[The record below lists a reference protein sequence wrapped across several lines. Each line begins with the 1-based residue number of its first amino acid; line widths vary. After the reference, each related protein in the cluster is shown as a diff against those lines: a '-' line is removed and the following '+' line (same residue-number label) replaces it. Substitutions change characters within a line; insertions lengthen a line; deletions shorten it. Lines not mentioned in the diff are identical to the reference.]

1 MKYKEYRAIAKR
13 SNIMAKNVKVILGSV
28 RTNRAGKAVADYVM
42 SQLGSYSGELEFD
55 FIDLKD
61 VNLPFMDEPVPPMMA
76 DGYTEDHTKAWSKT
90 IAEADGFILVTPE
103 YNHGYSP
110 VLKNALDYLMKEWSE
125 KPVGFVGYGGNGAEL
140 AIDQL
145 KPVVEFLGMK
155 PVSSQIGVNT
165 IWEAI
170 DEKGQLKAD
179 YVKGDVNKL
188 AAEIESNIK

>member
-1 MKYKEYRAIAKR
+1 
-13 SNIMAKNVKVILGSV
+13 MAKNVKVILGSV